1 MAKLRLSDRAPCRSM
16 GGESQ
21 SPSSQPEGRD
31 SVVTWS
37 PRGGRPGLSWFFPL
51 LVGVLLTACAP
62 TVKVVAPSEPI
73 TINLNIK
80 LDADVRV
87 RLEETAKEDIDSNP
101 DVF

>member
-1 MAKLRLSDRAPCRSM
+1 MKLCNRISGPIAALILGSALAGC
-16 GGESQ
+16 
-21 SPSSQPEGRD
+21 
-31 SVVTWS
+31 T
-37 PRGGRPGLSWFFPL
+37 
-51 LVGVLLTACAP
+51 P

-87 RLEETAKEDIDSNP
+87 RIEDKAKEDIAANP

>member
-1 MAKLRLSDRAPCRSM
+1 MQLSNPISSTIAALIL
-16 GGESQ
+16 GGALA
-21 SPSSQPEGRD
+21 G
-31 SVVTWS
+31 
-37 PRGGRPGLSWFFPL
+37 
-51 LVGVLLTACAP
+51 CAP

-87 RLEETAKEDIDSNP
+87 RVEDKAKEDIAANP